1 MKLKRFF
8 STRFIIGILFFIN
21 PVIGLYDVLPDCIG
35 YLLLFSALSE
45 IAFLDERLETARR
58 MTLYGAATS
67 GARIA
72 LTFFALEINLD
83 DSGVL
88 AAAFLLGAAEL
99 FAAVYFA
106 VSYFGGISYIAQRCE
121 SDNILGKVDSVKRT
135 WIGFWVLRVVS
146 TVLPEFAALPLLTL
160 QYFPEELPHLNSRLV
175 LLYKNGTAMMLTTL
189 CFFAGIWWLYKMVS
203 FAKGIKKDQKFVAS
217 ITERYT
223 EFLKANPLQ
232 ETFMSCRTAC
242 VMLCI
247 GCALQINFDVDGRYI
262 LPAWLGTVF
271 FGICLHRL
279 GMKKL
284 KSLLPL
290 IAAGA
295 AQLLC
300 VCFPLSGVWKY
311 ICPLIIAACGLLTVL
326 FTKKHFTAYVKG
338 ALDWDM
344 EGGFMLARIPFA
356 VFLICRAVYGIYPVY
371 WFLLAS
377 IISLAVWIFTVIWLC
392 SLLMGEIKK
401 IRRF

>member
-8 STRFIIGILFFIN
+8 GPRFIIGLLFLLN
-21 PVIGLYDVLPDCIG
+21 PIISLFDVLPDFVG
-35 YLLLFSALSE
+35 FLLLFSALTE

-58 MTLYGAATS
+58 MTLYGAAVS
-67 GARIA
+67 GARTV
-72 LTFFALEINLD
+72 LMFFVFDMDENWIL
-83 DSGVL
+83 SVVS
-88 AAAFLLGAAEL
+88 LLGVAEL

-106 VSYFGGISYIAQRCE
+106 ISYFGGISYIAQRCE
-121 SDNILGKVDSVKRT
+121 SDNILGDVDNIKRI
-135 WIGFWVLRVVS
+135 WITFWVVRVAS
-146 TVLPEFAALPLLTL
+146 TVLPELAALPQLTL
-160 QYFPEELPHLNSRLV
+160 QHYPEKLPNLNERLL
-175 LLYKNGTAMMLTTL
+175 LLYKNGTIVMLATITVIM
-189 CFFAGIWWLYKMVS
+189 GVWWFIKTAS
-203 FAKGIKKDQKFVAS
+203 FAAGIKKDQKFVGS
-217 ITERYT
+217 LSERYT

-232 ETFMSCRTAC
+232 ETFLACRTAC

-271 FGICLHRL
+271 FALCLYRL
-279 GMKKL
+279 GV
-284 KSLLPL
+284 KSIKGFLPL

-300 VCFPLSGVWKY
+300 VCFPLSGAWKY

-326 FTKKHFTAYVKG
+326 FTEKRFTALVKD

-377 IISLAVWIFTVIWLC
+377 IISLAVWIFMVIWLC
-392 SLLMGEIKK
+392 SSLMSEIKQR
-401 IRRF
+401 RRF